1 VIRRSRPRHLPDRQT
16 TIRAEL
22 RAVLHESL
30 FTAREISA
38 RIGIAEKDVADHRQH
53 LSRSLKQ
60 GGERLKIQHACCHAC
75 GFVFRD
81 GKRLGKPSRCPRCKE
96 EGPAPA
102 RYGIVPVGGARSAEP
117 EPDGP

>member
-53 LSRSLKQ
+53 LSRSL
-60 GGERLKIQHACCHAC
+60 R
-75 GFVFRD
+75 
-81 GKRLGKPSRCPRCKE
+81 
-96 EGPAPA
+96 
-102 RYGIVPVGGARSAEP
+102 
-117 EPDGP
+117 